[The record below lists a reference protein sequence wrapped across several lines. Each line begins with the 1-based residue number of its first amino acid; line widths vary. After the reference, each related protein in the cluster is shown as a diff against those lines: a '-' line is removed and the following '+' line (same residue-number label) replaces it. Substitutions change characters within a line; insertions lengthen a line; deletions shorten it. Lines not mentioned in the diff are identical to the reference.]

1 MKTTMEKL
9 ENSRVRLTVECD
21 AEALEEAIQGAYK
34 RVVKRV
40 TIPGFRKGKAPRK
53 LIELNYGPEVFFE
66 DAVDILFPKAYRS
79 ALDETGIE
87 VVDQPDV
94 DIEKIE
100 IGSGVTFK
108 IEVDV
113 YPEVELGTYIGLE
126 AEREK
131 VNITDE
137 DVDRVLRDQQERF
150 AELIVVD
157 SRTDVREGDYAIID
171 FAGYLDG
178 EPFSGGAAQD
188 HLLQVGSGQF
198 IPGFEEQLVGMN
210 IGETKDVVVTF
221 PEDYHAEHLAGK
233 EVTFKVTVKELKERV
248 VPELDDDF
256 AKDVSESASTL
267 VELREE
273 IRKNLQEEAE
283 RRTTIALE
291 NKLLDKIGEDS
302 KIDLPQSMIRH
313 QAEHMVN
320 DFFMSLMYRGIS
332 REGYLKATNQTE
344 EDLISQFEGEAARR
358 LRHDLILEAV
368 AKAEGITVSDEE
380 VEAEIDRRVADN
392 EGHEE
397 EARKYFEG
405 QKESIRLMLQRQ
417 RTMQTIVD
425 SAKITEVEPVKED
438 VPQDAE

>member
-1 MKTTMEKL
+1 MEKL

>member
-94 DIEKIE
+94 DLEKIE